1 MGLPK
6 APENAILASKN
17 AGNHGMWEEEMS
29 RSRRLATALGLCL
42 AVAGTTPALG
52 AEHTFDG
59 GLLGKKSADKRR
71 GGSQLPSRRSCI
83 SRDSRRNPDIHPVA
97 P

>member
-59 GLLGKKSADKRR
+59 VYSGKRVLTKGAAGPNCPAEEAVSAA
-71 GGSQLPSRRSCI
+71 
-83 SRDSRRNPDIHPVA
+83 IHDETLTFTQ
-97 P
+97 